1 MLITL
6 VNVDSKM
13 CDDLKNLGC
22 NIVRNARDTGLD
34 VQMDTSIFTIRVSDG
49 YIRLRNKEIRKT
61 FLIYDNEFRSID
73 VR

>member
-6 VNVDSKM
+6 VNVDNKM
-13 CDDLKNLGC
+13 RDDLKNLGC
-22 NIVRNARDTGLD
+22 NIVRDARDTGLD

-61 FLIYDNEFRSID
+61 FLIYDNEFKSID

>member
-13 CDDLKNLGC
+13 RDDLKNLGC
-22 NIVRNARDTGLD
+22 SIVRDAHDTGLD
-34 VQMDTSIFTIRVSDG
+34 VQMDTSKFTIRVSDG
-49 YIRLRNKEIRKT
+49 YVRLRNKEIRKT